1 MDITTSHREGVAII
15 VLFGRTD
22 TTAAPQPG
30 MEISTLAGEGKR
42 QNLLDFREM
51 TPIRSG
57 GQRLLTATAKKLSGP
72 DDRSGLSSL
81 NVEVNTILKFAGF
94 NTISTI
100 FSTVGDAT

>member
-15 VLFGRTD
+15 ALFGRTD

-30 MEISTLAGEGKR
+30 MEISTLAGGGKR
-42 QNLLDFREM
+42 KHLLDFREV
-51 TPIRSG
+51 TTISSG
-57 GQRLLTATAKKLSGP
+57 GIRVLIATAKKLRGP

-81 NVEVNTILKFAGF
+81 NVGMNTILEFAVF
-94 NTISTI
+94 TTILTL